1 MRSMNEATLIGHVGG
16 DPEYR
21 ELSSG
26 VEVANFS
33 LATNERYTGSDG
45 EERESTEW
53 HRIVAFRG
61 LAGVVR
67 KHVRKGQPLLVR
79 GKIRT
84 RDWEDG
90 EGAKRRSREIVLAG
104 PGALLNMLPSGSAVE
119 PEEGA
124 EEPAMEEA
132 AA

>member
-21 ELSSG
+21 ELPSG
-26 VEVANFS
+26 VVMANFS
-33 LATNERYTGSDG
+33 LATNERYTSSDG
-45 EERESTEW
+45 EQKESTEW

-84 RDWEDG
+84 REWEDS
-90 EGAKRRSREIVLAG
+90 EGAKRRSREIVLAD
-104 PGALLNMLPSGSAVE
+104 PTALLNMLPSGSAVE

-124 EEPAMEEA
+124 EEPAIEEA
-132 AA
+132 AS